1 MQMLLIVGT
10 WTLLILG
17 VVSLVRMASGPKQ
30 TVACFYAVFLGA
42 IFALLVPISLDSHSW
57 TLGSGAQSQS
67 SDKQVVDTKVKA
79 SAKKGAKPVAFRAM
93 SKRTA

>member
-17 VVSLVRMASGPKQ
+17 VFSLVRMASGPKQ

-42 IFALLVPISLDSHSW
+42 IFALLAPVSFDSNTWKLD
-57 TLGSGAQSQS
+57 TQAQSS
-67 SDKQVVDTKVKA
+67 NKQGSDTKVKA
-79 SAKKGAKPVAFRAM
+79 SAKKAPKPVAFRAM
-93 SKRTA
+93 SKHTA